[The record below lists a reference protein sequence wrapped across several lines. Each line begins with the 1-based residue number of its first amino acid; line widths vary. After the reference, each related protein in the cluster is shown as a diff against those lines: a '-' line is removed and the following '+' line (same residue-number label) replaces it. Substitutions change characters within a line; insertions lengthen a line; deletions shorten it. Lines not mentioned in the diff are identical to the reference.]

1 MPAGA
6 ALIRNDDSPPSEM
19 PDRKDHRPEERLTAL
34 VRQLLEENS
43 ITRPFSASDQLSAV
57 GLSSLD
63 MVRLMLSIEA
73 HFGVSIPATDIT
85 PANFFSIATIEALL
99 ARLR

>member
-1 MPAGA
+1 
-6 ALIRNDDSPPSEM
+6 M
-19 PDRKDHRPEERLTAL
+19 PDRKDDRPRERLTAL
-34 VRQLLEENS
+34 VKQILEENS
-43 ITRPFSASDQLSAV
+43 ITRPFTAADQLSSV

-73 HFGVSIPATDIT
+73 QFEIAIPAAEIT
-85 PANFFSIATIEALL
+85 PANFFSIATIEALI